1 MRPQRLSKFGWGSM
15 IQMRIFFFFLVAPY
29 GMWDLSSPTRD
40 QTRIPCLTCEASLM
54 DQWWR
59 IHLQCRG
66 HWRFR
71 LNPWSGRSP
80 REGHGNP
87 LQYSCL
93 ENPMDRG
100 AWCTTVHRVTKRQT
114 RLNTNTT
121 ILTYENRR
129 FWRDAFFSIPTK
141 KKKKCLI
148 YPSLPE
154 VFKWETIFFITQIC
168 I

>member
-1 MRPQRLSKFGWGSM
+1 
-15 IQMRIFFFFLVAPY
+15 
-29 GMWDLSSPTRD
+29 MWDLSSPTRD
-40 QTRIPCLTCEASLM
+40 QTQTPCLTCEASLM

-100 AWCTTVHRVTKRQT
+100 AWWTTVHRVTKRQT
-114 RLNTNTT
+114 WLNTNTT

-141 KKKKCLI
+141 KKKKKKNAS
-148 YPSLPE
+148 YTHHSLKSFNGKLYFLLPKYVSSFQNALE
-154 VFKWETIFFITQIC
+154 KKLQYVIFTWRHV
-168 I
+168 